1 MNAPDTPRQQQPRW
15 TRRKDARPEE
25 ISAAALDL
33 FVERGYAGT
42 RLEDVAARAGVSKG
56 TVYLY
61 FASKEDLF
69 KAVVREGLVSP
80 ITEFRSAVLEQHQG
94 TSFELLRMLVHGW
107 WERIGATRISGIPK
121 LILAESR
128 NFPEI
133 AKFYLEEVVEPG
145 QAVLEAIVARG
156 IASGEFRRVDPRDTG
171 MLLIAPLLL
180 IALWRNS
187 LGHFQ
192 PGGIDAMRVL
202 DAHLEMV
209 RRALAASPVRARKVC
224 S

>member
-1 MNAPDTPRQQQPRW
+1 MNAPHEPKQQPRW

-42 RLEDVAARAGVSKG
+42 RLDDVAARAGVSKG

-80 ITEFRSAVLEQHQG
+80 LTEFRSSVLEQYQG
-94 TSFELLRMLVHGW
+94 STFELLRLLVYGW
-107 WERIGATRISGIPK
+107 WERIGSTRISGIPK
-121 LILAESR
+121 LIVAEAR

-133 AKFYLEEVVEPG
+133 AKFYIDEVVRPG
-145 QAVLEAIVARG
+145 QAVLESIVARG
-156 IASGEFRRVDPRDTG
+156 VASGEFRAVDPRETG
-171 MLLIAPLLL
+171 TLLVAPLML

-187 LGHFQ
+187 LGHYQ
-192 PGGIDAMRVL
+192 PDAIDAKRIL
-202 DAHLEMV
+202 AAHLEMV
-209 RRALAASPVRARKVC
+209 RNALAPMPARARKV

>member
-1 MNAPDTPRQQQPRW
+1 MNAPDAPRPQPRW

-42 RLEDVAARAGVSKG
+42 RLDDVATRAGVSKG

-80 ITEFRSAVLEQHQG
+80 ITEFRSAVLEYHQG
-94 TSFELLRMLVHGW
+94 STFELLRMMVHGW

-133 AKFYLEEVVEPG
+133 AKFYFEEVVEPG

-171 MLLIAPLLL
+171 TLLIAPLLL
-180 IALWRNS
+180 LALWRNS

-192 PGGIDAMRVL
+192 PGGVDVRRVL

-209 RRALAASPVRARKVC
+209 RHALVATPARARKV
-224 S
+224 SS

>member
-1 MNAPDTPRQQQPRW
+1 MNAATLPAQQPRW
-15 TRRKDARPEE
+15 TRRKDSRPEE
-25 ISAAALDL
+25 ISAAALEL

-61 FASKEDLF
+61 FASKEELF

-80 ITEFRSAVLEQHQG
+80 LAEFRSTVLEQYQG
-94 TSFELLRMLVHGW
+94 ESFELLRMLFDGW
-107 WERIGATRISGIPK
+107 WERIGSTRISGIPK
-121 LILAESR
+121 LIVSEAR

-133 AKFYLEEVVEPG
+133 ARFYLAEVVEPG
-145 QAVLEAIVARG
+145 QALLEAIVARG
-156 IASGEFRRVDPRDTG
+156 VARGEFRQVDPRETG
-171 MLLIAPLLL
+171 TLLVAPLML
-180 IALWRNS
+180 ISLWRNS
-187 LGHFQ
+187 LGHYQ
-192 PGGIDAMRVL
+192 PGAIDARRVL

-209 RRALAASPVRARKVC
+209 RCALTPAPARARKV

>member
-1 MNAPDTPRQQQPRW
+1 MNAPDQPKQQPRW

-33 FVERGYAGT
+33 FIEHGYAGT
-42 RLEDVAARAGVSKG
+42 RLDDVAARAGVSKG

-80 ITEFRSAVLEQHQG
+80 ITEFRDVVLGQHQG
-94 TSFELLRMLVHGW
+94 SSFELLQMMVHGW

-121 LILAESR
+121 LILAEAR

-133 AKFYLEEVVEPG
+133 AGFYLEEVVKPG

-156 IASGEFRRVDPRDTG
+156 IASGEFRRVDPRDTAT
-171 MLLIAPLLL
+171 LLIAPLLL

-187 LGHFQ
+187 LGHYQ
-192 PGGIDAMRVL
+192 PDAIDARRVL

-209 RRALAASPVRARKVC
+209 RIGLSASPPRSRRV
-224 S
+224 SS